1 MLYSRQ
7 QLLEQWMLRKYMI
20 PLRTDCNVSR
30 ADNGIDYESMASIEM
45 TDWYLNLL
53 DTADPGLLD
62 PVDIADETASVYH
75 PSRKVLEIT
84 LPDNCRRV
92 VSLSIKGHAT
102 PVVPVAYGSA
112 EARLQQS
119 EYSCGGSIMPV
130 AVATGGKLYVYAA
143 DTEGNP
149 PQITSIMAV
158 TVPPDG
164 FFRMNPRALST
175 ITKSEL

>member
-1 MLYSRQ
+1 
-7 QLLEQWMLRKYMI
+7 MLRKYMV

-84 LPDNCRRV
+84 LPDNCRRIA
-92 VSLSIKGHAT
+92 SLFIKGHTA
-102 PVVPVAYGSA
+102 PIVPVAANSA
-112 EARLQQS
+112 QARLQQS

-130 AVATGGKLYVYAA
+130 AVAAESKLYLYAA
-143 DTEGNP
+143 DCNGNP

-164 FFRMNPRALST
+164 FFRMNPKALST
-175 ITKSEL
+175 IPKSEL

>member
-1 MLYSRQ
+1 
-7 QLLEQWMLRKYMI
+7 MLRKYMI
-20 PLRTDCNVSR
+20 PLRTDCTVSR

-53 DTADPGLLD
+53 DTADFSLLET
-62 PVDIADETASVYH
+62 VDIADETASVYD
-75 PSRKVLEIT
+75 PSRRVLEIT
-84 LPDNCRRV
+84 LPDNCSRIA
-92 VSLSIKGHAT
+92 SLFIRGHTA
-102 PVVPVAYGSA
+102 PVVPVAVNSA
-112 EARLQQS
+112 QARLQQS

-130 AVATGGKLYVYAA
+130 AVAAERKLHVYAA
-143 DTEGNP
+143 DSNGNP

-175 ITKSEL
+175 IPKSEL